1 VNETEY
7 SPRNHILAKLKKDSL
22 KVLLLSMELVEFD
35 IREPLYEPNT
45 LIDTAYFPDTG
56 MISIVCLTT
65 DGPSI
70 EAATVGREGFVG
82 VPLILGA
89 TTTPTKAF
97 CQVPGLCWS
106 VSAADLL
113 RHVEIDA
120 EFSLLLRQYAQTV
133 FDLMAQSTACNCLH
147 SIEERCARWLL
158 ITHDRVDSNSFQLT
172 QEFLATMI
180 GVRRSSVNLIA
191 RTLQAAGLID
201 YRHGKIV
208 ILNREGLE
216 QVSCGCYA
224 IVRDA
229 FNKTTKT
236 TTVNIVR

>member
-1 VNETEY
+1 
-7 SPRNHILAKLKKDSL
+7 
-22 KVLLLSMELVEFD
+22 MELIEFD

-45 LIDTAYFPDTG
+45 LIDTAYFPDSG
-56 MISIVCLTT
+56 MISIVCLTA

-70 EAATVGREGFVG
+70 EAVTVGREGFVG
-82 VPLILGA
+82 LPLILGA
-89 TTTPTKAF
+89 TTTPTRAF
-97 CQVPGLCWS
+97 CQVPGRCWS
-106 VSAADLL
+106 LPAAELL
-113 RHVEIDA
+113 RHVETDP

-158 ITHDRVDSNSFQLT
+158 ITHDRVDTNSFQLT

-191 RTLQAAGLID
+191 KTLQTAGLID
-201 YRHGKIV
+201 YKHGKIE
-208 ILNREGLE
+208 ILDREGLE

-224 IVRDA
+224 IVREA
-229 FNKTTKT
+229 FHKTTNS
-236 TTVNIVR
+236 VVSIVR